1 MIGKVACFG
10 YEESIE
16 RLVSTYV
23 QSSKYKHFSPIQI
36 LHEIDL
42 GHFEATKT
50 AILTICAPPN
60 FEF

>member
-50 AILTICAPPN
+50 AILTI
-60 FEF
+60 